1 MRNILLI
8 QNSAIDSTAVRDALT
23 NSCNEGFRVEWV
35 RHCAAA
41 VKILAKQV
49 AMKIGDEDTI
59 AATLV
64 DLSLPDSNGIET
76 FDRLIQAAPH
86 IPILILSSAQD
97 EDVAKLAVHRGAQEY
112 LLKDRLDTYLLPE
125 VIRRIIENAAKNENL
140 FQEKERAQ
148 VTLDSIGDAV
158 VSIDVGGHVTYLN
171 LVAER
176 LTGWPRQEATGHA
189 IEEVCRIV
197 DASSRRP
204 ARNPMASAIH
214 ENKSVSLPP
223 NCTLICRDGAE
234 YPIEDSSAPIH
245 DRQGRVTGA
254 VMVFHDVTAARAA
267 IIRASQLAQH
277 DSLTGL
283 PNRLLLNDRLI
294 EAMALAHRNQRRLAL
309 LFFDVDRFKDINDTL
324 GHEIGDR
331 LLQSIAQRLL
341 SCVRASDTVSR
352 LGGDEFVIL
361 LSEVA
366 RAEDATVCAD
376 KILEIVRSPHR
387 IDQHDLHVTA
397 SIGIVCYPDD
407 GSDVK
412 ALMKHADLAMYHAK
426 ESGRDNRQYFKRDLN
441 LRALQRR
448 SMESGLRR
456 ALERGELLLHYQPKL
471 DLQTGDIVGVEALV
485 RWRHPD
491 LGIVP
496 PAEFIPVAEA
506 CGLIVPIGQWVL
518 GQACHQAQ
526 AWQDIGLAPIRMAV
540 NVSASELRAKDYA
553 KGVGV
558 ILDETGLEP
567 RFLELELTETFLVQ
581 DSTATLVVLRDLK
594 RLGLNL
600 ALDDFGTGYSSL
612 SHLKRFPIDTLKIDQ
627 SFIRTV
633 TSNSD
638 DASIVCAVIGMGK
651 NLHMRVVAEGIETR
665 DQLAFLQDR
674 DCRIGQGYYFSKPL
688 PGRECTGLLRR
699 GIAVNELHF
708 A

>member
-1 MRNILLI
+1 
-8 QNSAIDSTAVRDALT
+8 
-23 NSCNEGFRVEWV
+23 
-35 RHCAAA
+35 
-41 VKILAKQV
+41 
-49 AMKIGDEDTI
+49 
-59 AATLV
+59 
-64 DLSLPDSNGIET
+64 
-76 FDRLIQAAPH
+76 
-86 IPILILSSAQD
+86 
-97 EDVAKLAVHRGAQEY
+97 
-112 LLKDRLDTYLLPE
+112 
-125 VIRRIIENAAKNENL
+125 
-140 FQEKERAQ
+140 
-148 VTLDSIGDAV
+148 
-158 VSIDVGGHVTYLN
+158 
-171 LVAER
+171 
-176 LTGWPRQEATGHA
+176 
-189 IEEVCRIV
+189 
-197 DASSRRP
+197 
-204 ARNPMASAIH
+204 
-214 ENKSVSLPP
+214 
-223 NCTLICRDGAE
+223 
-234 YPIEDSSAPIH
+234 
-245 DRQGRVTGA
+245 
-254 VMVFHDVTAARAA
+254 
-267 IIRASQLAQH
+267 
-277 DSLTGL
+277 L